1 MVSLSSTCRAPIA
14 NFLNCKFVFIIRAI
28 SDLEGMDEE
37 RLAAATPDS
46 DPIF

>member
-1 MVSLSSTCRAPIA
+1 MVSLSSTCRAPIVSY
-14 NFLNCKFVFIIRAI
+14 LNCKFVLIMRAI
-28 SDLEGMDEE
+28 SDLEGVDEE

>member
-1 MVSLSSTCRAPIA
+1 MVSLCSTFRAPIA
-14 NFLNCKFVFIIRAI
+14 NYLNCKFVFMMRAI
-28 SDLEGMDEE
+28 SDLEGVDEE